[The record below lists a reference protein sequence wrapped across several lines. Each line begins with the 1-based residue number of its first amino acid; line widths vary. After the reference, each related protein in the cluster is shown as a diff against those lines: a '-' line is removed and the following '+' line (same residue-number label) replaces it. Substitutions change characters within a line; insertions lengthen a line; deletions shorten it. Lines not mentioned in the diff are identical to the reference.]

1 MNLKKLLG
9 FLFAVISL
17 NGIAQT
23 PDIGSFSII
32 NLNATVAKNTEFFAQ
47 SRLHHYGVYEN
58 LHMFL
63 VRGGI
68 TYAFHRNI
76 KLHVGG
82 ASADVQPFDKNQFSA
97 FERQSWIY
105 EELFL
110 NLGKSSG
117 FKMTNRFRQENRFIT
132 PNDRS
137 GTHRK
142 NMFRYRMQFSQ
153 ALGSSAYIK
162 VFDEVFYNMDSK
174 EISHY
179 RYRGGIGMKISSEMN
194 LEFAYV
200 KEGINGSYNNYVVTQ
215 VYIKS
220 DFRKAKNSKVK
231 EITHFKEE
239 EINPILQD
247 LNLKEG
253 LEEIVPEVPHTTA
266 SPTVKIKKTKHTLE
280 KTIDTA
286 ITPTKEAEVEKI
298 AVKDVAVKDVEVDKV
313 KNEVK
318 EEVITPKVVVPVKTY
333 HIITGSF
340 SEQKNLNTH
349 LAKLKNEGYTEAKNI
364 GSSPYFSYRVSVKE
378 FSTLE
383 EARLFLI
390 KIKQQGYSKAWL
402 LIKEK

>member
-9 FLFAVISL
+9 FLFVVISL

-23 PDIGSFSII
+23 PNIGSFSIVS
-32 NLNATVAKNTEFFAQ
+32 LNATVAKNTEFFAQ
-47 SRLHHYGVYEN
+47 SRIHHYGVYEN
-58 LHMFL
+58 LNMFL

-68 TYAFHRNI
+68 TYAFHKNI
-76 KLHVGG
+76 KLHLGG
-82 ASADVQPFDKNQFSA
+82 ASLDVQPFDKDQFSA
-97 FERQSWIY
+97 FVRQNWIY

-137 GTHRK
+137 GTRRK
-142 NMFRYRMQFSQ
+142 NIFRYRMQFSQ
-153 ALGSSAYIK
+153 ALGSNAYIK

-179 RYRGGIGMKISSEMN
+179 RYRGGIGMKMTSEMTV
-194 LEFAYV
+194 EFGYV
-200 KEGINGSYNNYVVTQ
+200 KEGINGVYNNYVVSQ
-215 VYIKS
+215 VVIKS
-220 DFRKAKNSKVK
+220 DFRRAKNYKTK

-239 EINPILQD
+239 EINPINGD
-247 LNLKEG
+247 LPIKEG
-253 LEEIVPEVPHTTA
+253 LEHIVPDVPHTTS
-266 SPTVKIKKTKHTLE
+266 SPTVKIKKAPV
-280 KTIDTA
+280 TA
-286 ITPTKEAEVEKI
+286 EDDTKE
-298 AVKDVAVKDVEVDKV
+298 VEVDKVAEKDLVVEEVAEKEVKVVKV

-318 EEVITPKVVVPVKTY
+318 KEVAKPKVVKPVKTY

-340 SEQKNLNTH
+340 SEQKNLKNH
-349 LAKLKNEGYTEAKNI
+349 LEKLNREGYTEAKNI

-378 FSTLE
+378 FTNLE
-383 EARLFLI
+383 EARTFLN
-390 KIKQQGYSKAWL
+390 KIKKQGYSKAWL